1 MICSFFVSIVTV
13 ASLSKMGDDVSSCCH
28 THVIQMGPTIGY
40 ISIGAMDM
48 KIMDDGGW
56 RRKDKVVQ

>member
-13 ASLSKMGDDVSSCCH
+13 ASLSKMGDNVSSCRH

-48 KIMDDGGW
+48 KIMDDGG
-56 RRKDKVVQ
+56 